1 MPNTHW
7 VNLLVVLVLFLAVL
21 YLLRS
26 LNNDD
31 SRLL

>member
-1 MPNTHW
+1 MPSYHL

-21 YLLRS
+21 YLLKS

-31 SRLL
+31 TGML